1 MKAALA
7 AARAGGTQTYAALRG
22 AGAGRL
28 ALGSLGLVLGLV
40 GLWQF
45 LAHVPTTG
53 WVRVAVWLVA
63 GIAVHDGV
71 LAPLGVVTGWLV
83 TRRTPERV
91 RPLVRAGGLT
101 VLTLLLLVVPLLATG
116 GIRH

>member
-1 MKAALA
+1 M
-7 AARAGGTQTYAALRG
+7 ARDAGRETYAAVRG

-28 ALGSLGLVLGLV
+28 VLGSLGLVLGLV

-63 GIAVHDGV
+63 GIVVHDGV
-71 LAPLGVVTGWLV
+71 LAPLGVLSGWLV
-83 TRRTPERV
+83 ARRAPERT
-91 RPLVRAGGLT
+91 RPLVRVAGLT
-101 VLTLLLLVVPLLATG
+101 VLTLVLLVVPLAATG